1 MSEKTTI
8 GLVLRLAKWALSLAV
23 LVSAIRLVVTH
34 PPEALQGPD
43 PSPPSSIEGLESAL
57 TENAINPYRWLE
69 MAEGYEQA
77 GDLEKARVSFRRAE
91 QLGPN
96 LPPVWIR
103 VAGFHFRMGE
113 TREGLLAGAH
123 AQGISESSD
132 AFLFQYYDRFV
143 RDTPLVIQAIAAD
156 RRALSAFLRHLM
168 AAGKPEDAS
177 VVWAALRQQQ
187 FATRELGIAYVEFL
201 LAQRRYDEA
210 EKVWVQETRPET
222 RGGYP
227 AHNRVYNGGFEMEP
241 SGCRLDWKIGK
252 SETVEVDRDA
262 SVAREGKFSLRVRFP
277 GTENVSFQ
285 QVTQTVIAA
294 SGNYRLSA
302 WLKTEGITTDQ
313 GVRFCIQDAES
324 NQRLSFE
331 TDPIR
336 GTNDWME
343 VAGYFTVPPQT
354 NLLNLSICRLPSLRF
369 DSKVSGTVWIDGVT
383 LARSSPAPG
392 H

>member
-1 MSEKTTI
+1 
-8 GLVLRLAKWALSLAV
+8 
-23 LVSAIRLVVTH
+23 
-34 PPEALQGPD
+34 
-43 PSPPSSIEGLESAL
+43 
-57 TENAINPYRWLE
+57 
-69 MAEGYEQA
+69 
-77 GDLEKARVSFRRAE
+77 
-91 QLGPN
+91 
-96 LPPVWIR
+96 
-103 VAGFHFRMGE
+103 
-113 TREGLLAGAH
+113 
-123 AQGISESSD
+123 
-132 AFLFQYYDRFV
+132 
-143 RDTPLVIQAIAAD
+143 
-156 RRALSAFLRHLM
+156 
-168 AAGKPEDAS
+168 
-177 VVWAALRQQQ
+177 
-187 FATRELGIAYVEFL
+187 
-201 LAQRRYDEA
+201 
-210 EKVWVQETRPET
+210 
-222 RGGYP
+222 
-227 AHNRVYNGGFEMEP
+227 
-241 SGCRLDWKIGK
+241 
-252 SETVEVDRDA
+252 
-262 SVAREGKFSLRVRFP
+262 VRFP